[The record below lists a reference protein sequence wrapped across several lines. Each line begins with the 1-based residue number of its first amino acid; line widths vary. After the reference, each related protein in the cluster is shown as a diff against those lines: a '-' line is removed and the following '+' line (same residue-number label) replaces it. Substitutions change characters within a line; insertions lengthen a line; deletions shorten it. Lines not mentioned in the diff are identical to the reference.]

1 MKKATHNGHCQICE
15 GLHKLPGEKLAK
27 HGYRVQWGV
36 FNGICPGTGNEP
48 YELSC
53 QLIKEIVPIL
63 DREINDLKAYIAG
76 LLNKEGV
83 VGWVLLYGRLSPC
96 DKHSY
101 YYSEVEI
108 EKDPDFRRWGHKVDG
123 VLKFNQSLPC
133 GNSCEEIA
141 KALNRTYADQ
151 VLVKHLSEIECF
163 NRRCQ
168 KRINDWVIDSCLEI
182 TNLPNIVEVG
192 ITSKGLETT
201 IPP

>member
-15 GLHKLPGEKLAK
+15 ALHKLPGGKLAK
-27 HGYRVQWGV
+27 HGYRVQSGM
-36 FNGICPGTGNEP
+36 FNGICPGADNEP

-53 QLIKEIVPIL
+53 QLIKEILPIL
-63 DREINDLKAYIAG
+63 DRQINDLKAYIAG
-76 LLNKEGV
+76 LLKREGV
-83 VGWVLLYGRLSPC
+83 IGWVRLYGKQSHH

-101 YYSEVEI
+101 YYAEVKI

-123 VLKFNQSLPC
+123 VLKFNQCLPS

-151 VLVKHLSEIECF
+151 VLTKHLSEIEHF

-168 KRINDWVIDSCLEI
+168 TRINDWVIDSCLEI
-182 TNLPNIVEVG
+182 TNLPNIVEAD
-192 ITSKGLETT
+192 ITRKNLETT
-201 IPP
+201 MSH